1 MIMLKKSCV
10 ILLAFSVLLLLFL
23 PACAGSEQNKT
34 VSGGNNAETPDSGG
48 ADTPV
53 TTEKLTAEL
62 PDNLDFQGETF
73 TFLVTGPAY
82 GYGYYSTI
90 DIYTE
95 AQNGETLNDAVY
107 LRNRNVE
114 AKLNINIAD
123 YRSDSVANDATKTV
137 KAGDD
142 SYGAVFAQAYECA
155 TLAQSGVIINIKE
168 TPHIDLSKPWW
179 DQNAASDL
187 AIRNKL
193 YFTAGDISTMIKA
206 CTRLV
211 IFNKKLVKDY
221 ALGDPYEHV
230 KNNTWT
236 FDIYAQMVRTMYV
249 DVNGNGEYDDEDVYG
264 AIMENHSPYYLS
276 VGFGERLT
284 TNDAD
289 GVPQITF
296 NTDRLYGAADKLWDL
311 YFDESV
317 CRNVS
322 KMKHTSDFTNVYT
335 YARSLFAN
343 DKFLFHIAGPL
354 ILSEFRNM
362 ESDFGLLPMPKLD
375 SAQTRYYHAVDP
387 DAAALA
393 IPASCDFEKTGAVLE
408 AMAAESMYTLTP
420 AYNEVLLKRK
430 YVRDDE
436 SEFILDI
443 VNGSRTYDLCRI
455 FRWGG
460 LNDVMDNLT
469 AGKKRNFASEIE
481 KIYDRARAA
490 IEKTVDSF
498 E

>member
-1 MIMLKKSCV
+1 MLKKFIIIPLVFS
-10 ILLAFSVLLLLFL
+10 ILLL
-23 PACAGSEQNKT
+23 PACAGT
-34 VSGGNNAETPDSGG
+34 GPDTAAPGGGN
-48 ADTPV
+48 ADTPGGAGAPES
-53 TTEKLTAEL
+53 TTEKLL
-62 PDNLDFQGETF
+62 PDLPDGLDFKGETF

-95 AQNGETLNDAVY
+95 EQNGETLNDAVY
-107 LRNRNVE
+107 IRNRSVE
-114 AKLNINIAD
+114 QKLNINIAD
-123 YRSDSVANDATKTV
+123 YRSDSVAGDATRTV
-137 KAGDD
+137 RAGDD
-142 SYGAVFAQAYECA
+142 AYGAVFAQAYECA
-155 TLAQSGVIINIKE
+155 ALAQNGVITNIKE
-168 TPHIDLSKPWW
+168 TPHIDLAKPWW
-179 DQNAASDL
+179 DQNAAVDL

-236 FDIYAQMVRTMYV
+236 FDVYAQMVQSMYA
-249 DVNGNGEYDDEDVYG
+249 DVNGNGEYDDGDIYG
-264 AIMENHSPYYLS
+264 AIMENHSPYYLA

-322 KMKHTSDFTNVYT
+322 KMKHTSDFTNVFT
-335 YARSLFAN
+335 YARSLFAD

-375 SAQTRYYHAVDP
+375 PAQTRYYHAVDP
-387 DAAALA
+387 DAAMLG
-393 IPASCDFEKTGAVLE
+393 IPASCDPEKTGAVVE
-408 AMAAESMYTLTP
+408 AMTAESMYTLTP

-455 FRWGG
+455 FGWGG
-460 LNDVMDNLT
+460 LNSVMDNLT
-469 AGKKRNFASEIE
+469 GSKKRALASEIE
-481 KIYDRARAA
+481 KIYERTVKA
-490 IEKTVDSF
+490 IEKTADSF